1 MGKARRRTWKWARRL
16 FLLLLGFGCGSAQAV
31 PMAEPAPVLV
41 GYIKKLMP
49 DPAGGD
55 REVAQERA
63 QVGMKGTGNTVDSD
77 ARGMFRLQLLQ
88 IVRPGQ
94 QIEIEVGSVP
104 GWVLYQPADGRL
116 VVPQAPQTVTLR
128 LLPKGSLRLLEHEGI
143 ASLIRRLMSESKDRV
158 PTPSA
163 LPPGSPPPPL
173 DLTGPM
179 QNWANKYGLTLPQVQ
194 SAVNQWATQ
203 VLSQKQKDDEDICL
217 AHFSQSRFAEAATC
231 FDVLGQDDV
240 EELKR
245 LQTQTLER
253 TERAARRFMK
263 AALAHEAQYDYA
275 AAMREYEAAAK
286 WVKREVSAE
295 LWAEHQTGLGS
306 IHREFANQVVGEAVQ
321 QHLSLAVAAFRRALT
336 VRTKQAS
343 PEDWAAT
350 QNILGCTLEQ
360 QSTYSQGEATLVLL
374 AQAVSAFCEALTVRT
389 RQAWPRDWAMTQ
401 NNLGNALI
409 AQASRTPGP
418 AGTALLKLAVSAYR
432 EALTVRTKQAWPQ
445 GWATTQKNLAAA
457 LTEQA
462 RRTQG
467 QEGTALLESAVS
479 AYREVL
485 TVRTKRAVPNRW
497 AMTQYKLG
505 EALQEQARRTQEQ
518 AGTVLLELAVA
529 SYHEALTVFT
539 KQAWPQ
545 PWATTQYTLGR
556 ALTEQARRTQEQAK
570 TWLLDQA
577 VLASREALRVL
588 TKSALPQFWAEA
600 HISLGDALLEQAWL
614 TPGQAG
620 TALSEQAISAL
631 REALTV
637 FDQQSAPQQWAA
649 IQYLLGNA
657 LYRQARRLPAEHAG
671 RTALLTQAIDH
682 YRAALTVR
690 SQATFPLY
698 WEQTQVNL
706 AEACALLPNDSCAAV
721 GASSGG
727 HDGAKPSRA
736 SGAGAQGAAAACQ
749 RAAW

>member
-1 MGKARRRTWKWARRL
+1 MSKARRRTWKRARRL
-16 FLLLLGFGCGSAQAV
+16 FLLLLGFGNGSAQAV

-143 ASLIRRLMSESKDRV
+143 ASLIRRLMSENKDRV

-203 VLSQKQKDDEDICL
+203 VLSQKQKDDEDIGL

-275 AAMREYEAAAK
+275 AALREYEAAAK

-306 IHREFANQVVGEAVQ
+306 IHREFADQAVGEAVQ
-321 QHLSLAVAAFRRALT
+321 QHLSLAVAAFRQALT
-336 VRTKQAS
+336 VRTKQARQ
-343 PEDWAAT
+343 EDWAAT
-350 QNILGCTLEQ
+350 QNILGCTLVQ
-360 QSTYSQGEATLVLL
+360 QAIYSQGEATLVLL

-389 RQAWPRDWAMTQ
+389 KQAWPRDWAMTQ

-409 AQASRTPGP
+409 EQAVRTPAP

-445 GWATTQKNLAAA
+445 GWATTQKNMAWA

-462 RRTQG
+462 SHTQG
-467 QEGTALLESAVS
+467 QAGTALLESAVS

-485 TVRTKRAVPNRW
+485 TVQTKRAVPKRW
-497 AMTQYKLG
+497 AMTQWRLG
-505 EALQEQARRTQEQ
+505 ATLMAQALRTQEQ

-545 PWATTQYTLGR
+545 HWAMTQNNLGN
-556 ALTEQARRTQEQAK
+556 ALQNQANRTQGE
-570 TWLLDQA
+570 
-577 VLASREALRVL
+577 
-588 TKSALPQFWAEA
+588 
-600 HISLGDALLEQAWL
+600 
-614 TPGQAG
+614 AG
-620 TALSEQAISAL
+620 TALLGLAVSAIQEALTVRTKQALPQDWAAAQNNLGLALQDQAGRTQGEAGTALLALAVSAF

-637 FDQQSAPQQWAA
+637 RTKQALPQDWAGT
-649 IQYLLGNA
+649 QNNLGNA
-657 LYRQARRLPAEHAG
+657 LRVQASRLPANHPG
-671 RTALLTQAIDH
+671 RKDLLTQAMDV
-682 YRAALTVR
+682 YRAALTVY
-690 SQATFPLY
+690 SQAVFPIN
-698 WEQTQVNL
+698 WARTQMNL
-706 AEACALLPNDSCAAV
+706 AEACVLLPDDRCAA
-721 GASSGG
+721 
-727 HDGAKPSRA
+727 DGF
-736 SGAGAQGAAAACQ
+736 AAALQVVPDWEEGYTQAYVLSLIHI
-749 RAAW
+749 